1 MTPGE
6 PQLEVRGLSKHF
18 GGLAAVDELSFTVEQ
33 GSIVGLIGPNGA
45 GKTTAFNLITAQLTP
60 TAGEVR
66 FNGRT
71 ITGLAPYDIAR
82 MGLARTFQSTV
93 LYAESSVLENVLR
106 GCAVRSRV
114 GFWAGLVGSRAA
126 AQAEAETRAHALEL
140 LRFVELDAVRFE
152 AARNL
157 PYGHQKALGIA
168 IGLATQPALMLLDEP
183 VAGMN
188 PEETA
193 RTARLIRR
201 ANEAGT
207 TIVVVEHDMSF
218 VMGLCRTIVVMNY
231 GRKIA
236 EGRPDEIRNDP
247 AVVTAYLGVDEDAG
261 PHGA

>member
-1 MTPGE
+1 MPVEG
-6 PQLEVRGLSKHF
+6 QLEVRRLSKHF
-18 GGLAAVDELSFTVEQ
+18 GGLAAVDDLSFTVER
-33 GSIVGLIGPNGA
+33 GGIVGLIGPNGA
-45 GKTTAFNLITAQLTP
+45 GKTTAFNLITGQLAP

-66 FNGRT
+66 FKGRR

-82 MGLARTFQSTV
+82 MGLVRTFQSTV

-114 GFWAGLVGSRAA
+114 GFWSGLVGSRPAAQEAA
-126 AQAEAETRAHALEL
+126 ATRARALDL
-140 LRFVELDAVRFE
+140 LRFVELDSVRSE

-157 PYGHQKALGIA
+157 PYGHQRALGIA
-168 IGLATQPALMLLDEP
+168 IGLATQPELMLLDEP

-188 PEETA
+188 HEETA

-201 ANEAGT
+201 VNDAGT

-231 GRKIA
+231 GRRIA

-247 AVVTAYLGVDEDAG
+247 AVVAAYLGVDEDAG
-261 PHGA
+261 THGA

>member
-1 MTPGE
+1 VAPHLDV
-6 PQLEVRGLSKHF
+6 QGLSKQF
-18 GGLAAVDELSFTVEQ
+18 GGLAAVADLSFAVEP
-33 GSIVGLIGPNGA
+33 GGIVGLIGPNGA
-45 GKTTAFNLITAQLTP
+45 GKTTAFNLITGQLRP
-60 TAGEVR
+60 TAGQVR

-82 MGLARTFQSTV
+82 MGLVRTFQSTV
-93 LYAESSVLENVLR
+93 LYPESSVLENVLR

-114 GFWAGLVGSRAA
+114 GFWPGLVRSRAA
-126 AQAEAETRAHALEL
+126 AREEADTRARARDL
-140 LRFVELDAVRFE
+140 LRFVELDAVGSE

-168 IGLATQPALMLLDEP
+168 VGLATRPELMLLDEP

-201 ANEAGT
+201 VNQAGT

-247 AVVTAYLGVDEDAG
+247 AVIAAYLGVDEDAAA
-261 PHGA
+261 HGA

>member
-1 MTPGE
+1 MTLL
-6 PQLEVRGLSKHF
+6 LEVRGLSKHF
-18 GGLAAVDELSFTVEQ
+18 GGLAAVADLSFGVEP

-45 GKTTAFNLITAQLTP
+45 GKTTAFNLITGQIAP
-60 TAGEVR
+60 TAGEVY
-66 FNGRT
+66 FNGRR
-71 ITGLAPYDIAR
+71 ITGLPPYDIAR
-82 MGLARTFQSTV
+82 MGLVRTFQSTV
-93 LYAESSVLENVLR
+93 LYPESSALENVLR

-114 GFWAGLVGSRAA
+114 GFWSGLAGSRAA
-126 AQAEAETRAHALEL
+126 VKEEADTRARALEL
-140 LRFVELDAVRFE
+140 LRFVELEAVHAE

-168 IGLATQPALMLLDEP
+168 IGLATQPHLMLLDEP

-201 ANEAGT
+201 VNEAGT

-218 VMGLCRTIVVMNY
+218 VMGLCRTIVVLNY

-236 EGRPDEIRNDP
+236 EGRPEEIRNDP
-247 AVVTAYLGVDEDAG
+247 AVIAAYLGVDEDAAA
-261 PHGA
+261 HGA

>member
-1 MTPGE
+1 VA
-6 PQLEVRGLSKHF
+6 PQLEVRGLSKRF
-18 GGLAAVDELSFTVEQ
+18 GGLTAVADLSFAVEP

-45 GKTTAFNLITAQLTP
+45 GKTTAFNLITGQLPP

-82 MGLARTFQSTV
+82 MGLVRTFQSTV
-93 LYAESSVLENVLR
+93 LYPDSSVLENVLR
-106 GCAVRSRV
+106 GCAVRTRV
-114 GFWAGLVGSRAA
+114 GFWSALVRSPAA
-126 AQAEAETRAHALEL
+126 AREAADMEARALEL
-140 LRFVELDAVRFE
+140 LRFVELDAVRLE

-168 IGLATQPALMLLDEP
+168 IGLATRPALMLLDEP

-201 ANEAGT
+201 VNETGT

-218 VMGLCRTIVVMNY
+218 VMGLCGTIVVLNY

-236 EGRPDEIRNDP
+236 EGRPEEIRSDP
-247 AVVTAYLGVDEDAG
+247 AVIAAYLGVDEDAA

>member
-1 MTPGE
+1 MA
-6 PQLEVRGLSKHF
+6 PQLELDGLSRRF
-18 GGLAAVDELSFTVEQ
+18 GGLAAVAELSFDVEP

-45 GKTTAFNLITAQLTP
+45 GKTTAFNLITGQIPP

-66 FNGRT
+66 FKGRR
-71 ITGLAPYDIAR
+71 ITGLPPYDIAR
-82 MGLARTFQSTV
+82 MGLVRTFQATV
-93 LYAESSVLENVLR
+93 LYPDASVLENVLR

-114 GFWAGLVGSRAA
+114 GFWSGLVGSRAA
-126 AQAEAETRAHALEL
+126 AREHAQTRVRAIEL
-140 LRFVELDAVRFE
+140 LRFVELDGVRSE

-168 IGLATQPALMLLDEP
+168 IGLATEPELMLLDEP

-201 ANEAGT
+201 VNEAGT

-218 VMGLCRTIVVMNY
+218 VMGLCRRIVVMNY

-236 EGRPDEIRNDP
+236 EGRPDEIRSDP
-247 AVVTAYLGVDEDAG
+247 AVIAAYLGVDEDAG
-261 PHGA
+261 PDGA

>member
-1 MTPGE
+1 MAPL
-6 PQLEVRGLSKHF
+6 LEVRGLSKQF
-18 GGLAAVDELSFTVEQ
+18 GGLAAVADLSFAVEP

-45 GKTTAFNLITAQLTP
+45 GKTTVFNLVTGQLAP

-66 FNGRT
+66 FNGRK
-71 ITGLAPYDIAR
+71 ITGLAPYEIAR
-82 MGLARTFQSTV
+82 MGLVRTFQSTV
-93 LYAESSVLENVLR
+93 LYPESSVLENVLR
-106 GCAVRSRV
+106 GCAMRSRV
-114 GFWAGLVGSRAA
+114 GFWSGLVGSRAA
-126 AQAEAETRAHALEL
+126 AQDVAETHARALGL
-140 LRFVELDAVRFE
+140 LRYVELDGVRSE

-168 IGLATQPALMLLDEP
+168 IGLATRPELMLLDEP

-201 ANEAGT
+201 VNEGGT

-247 AVVTAYLGVDEDAG
+247 AVIAAYLGVDEDA
-261 PHGA
+261 AAQSA

>member
-1 MTPGE
+1 VAPL
-6 PQLEVRGLSKHF
+6 LELRGLSKQF
-18 GGLAAVDELSFTVEQ
+18 GGLTAVADLSFRVEP

-45 GKTTAFNLITAQLTP
+45 GKTTAFNLITGQIAP
-60 TAGEVR
+60 TAGEVS
-66 FNGRT
+66 FNGRK

-82 MGLARTFQSTV
+82 MGLVRTFQSTV
-93 LYAESSVLENVLR
+93 LYPEASALENVLR
-106 GCAVRSRV
+106 GCAVRSPV
-114 GFWAGLVGSRAA
+114 GFWSGLVGSRAA
-126 AQAEAETRAHALEL
+126 ARDEAETRARALEL
-140 LRFVELDAVRFE
+140 LRFVELDTVRFE

-168 IGLATQPALMLLDEP
+168 IGLATRPELMLLDEP

-201 ANEAGT
+201 VNEAGT

-247 AVVTAYLGVDEDAG
+247 AVIAAYLGVAEDA
-261 PHGA
+261 PAQNT

>member
-1 MTPGE
+1 MAAE
-6 PQLEVRGLSKHF
+6 PQLEVRAVSKHF
-18 GGLAAVDELSFTVEQ
+18 GGLAAVDELSFDVER

-45 GKTTAFNLITAQLTP
+45 GKTTAFNVVTGQLAP

-66 FNGRT
+66 FNSRR
-71 ITGLAPYDIAR
+71 ITGLPPYDIAK
-82 MGLARTFQSTV
+82 MGLVRTFQSTV

-106 GCAVRSRV
+106 GCAVRHRV
-114 GFWAGLVGSRAA
+114 GFWSGLVGSRAA
-126 AQAEAETRAHALEL
+126 AREAAATRERALEL
-140 LRFVELDAVRFE
+140 IRFVELEAVRDE

-157 PYGHQKALGIA
+157 PYGHQRALGIA
-168 IGLATQPALMLLDEP
+168 IALATRPELVLLDEP

-201 ANEAGT
+201 VNEAGT

-236 EGRPDEIRNDP
+236 EGRPDEIRSDA
-247 AVVTAYLGVDEDAG
+247 AVVAAYLGVDEDAG
-261 PHGA
+261 AHRA

>member
-1 MTPGE
+1 MAPH
-6 PQLEVRGLSKHF
+6 LDVRGLSKHF
-18 GGLAAVDELSFTVEQ
+18 GGLAAVAELSFAVEP
-33 GSIVGLIGPNGA
+33 GGIVGLIGPNGA
-45 GKTTAFNLITAQLTP
+45 GKTTAFNLITGQLTP
-60 TAGEVR
+60 TAGHVR

-82 MGLARTFQSTV
+82 MGLVRTFQSTV
-93 LYAESSVLENVLR
+93 LYPESSVLENVLR
-106 GCAVRSRV
+106 GCAVRSHV
-114 GFWAGLVGSRAA
+114 GFWSGLVRSRAA
-126 AQAEAETRAHALEL
+126 AREEAETRARALDL
-140 LRFVELDAVRFE
+140 LRFVELDVVCSE

-168 IGLATQPALMLLDEP
+168 IGLATRPELMLLDEP

-201 ANEAGT
+201 VNEAGT

-247 AVVTAYLGVDEDAG
+247 AVIAAYLGVDEDAAAHG
-261 PHGA
+261 P